1 MKATSGTLPKG
12 SGWAYELKWDG
23 MRVLADVRPEA
34 VSAWTSNGLDA
45 TTRFPE
51 LAALGPALAPVEC
64 VLDGEV
70 VALVQGRPSFAR
82 LQKRM
87 NTLRPSTAVRRQVPV
102 TYLPFDVL
110 RLDGGN
116 LIAAPYLERRAALTD
131 LGHELHGAGLPL
143 QVLPH
148 WVFTL
153 PSDTCRTRG

>member
-1 MKATSGTLPKG
+1 VAEALT
-12 SGWAYELKWDG
+12 
-23 MRVLADVRPEA
+23 DVFGGR
-34 VSAWTSNGLDA
+34 G
-45 TTRFPE
+45 RI
-51 LAALGPALAPVEC
+51 

-70 VALVQGRPSFAR
+70 VALVQGRPSFER

-148 WVFTL
+148 WVGVESAVILEAAQNASMEGALLRKCRRRTSPASAPGRGGRCCCAPEAL
-153 PSDTCRTRG
+153 PW